1 VPICAQC
8 GMENPSA
15 AQFCM
20 ACGAPLA
27 AEAAA
32 QEIRKTVTVLFSD
45 VVGSTPLGE
54 RLDPETLRRLMSR
67 YFDRMKA
74 VVERHGGTV
83 EKFIG
88 DAVMAV
94 FGIPAV
100 HEDDA
105 LRAVRAAAEMREALT
120 DLNRELERDHGVAVE
135 ARTGV
140 NTGPV
145 VAGDTSRGQT
155 LVTGDA
161 INTAAR
167 LQQAAAPGEILLGAP
182 TFRLV
187 RDGVK
192 VDTMQP
198 LELKGKEGAVEAFRL
213 REVLPEAEAIP
224 RRLDSPMVGRERERQ
239 LLRLA
244 FDRAVEEK
252 TCHLVTVL
260 GSAGVGKSRLIEEF
274 LASLADDV
282 TVLRGRCI
290 AYGEGITF
298 WPVVEIIRS
307 AAGIEEE
314 EPAEDARAK
323 LHALCEGEE
332 GAEVIFERVAQL
344 LGLTSDS
351 AVPEETFW
359 AIRKLLEAVA
369 RRGPLVVVFDDIH
382 WAEPRFLDLV
392 EHLADFSRDAPLL
405 LVCLSRQEL
414 LDRRPGWGGGKVN
427 ATTMLLEPLDE
438 TECDALI
445 ENLLGR
451 APLSEEAR
459 DRIVEAAEGNPLFV
473 EEMLSM
479 LIDEGLLVRQ
489 NGDWIP
495 TLDLS
500 SISVPPTIQALLA
513 ARLEQLDGEERAV
526 VQRASVVG
534 RIFYRGAV
542 TELSPERVRKDV
554 GSHLT
559 TLVRRELIRPHATE
573 FSDETYRFRHILIR
587 DAAYEA
593 MPKETRAELHERF
606 AAWLETRARD
616 RLREYEEFVGYHL
629 EQAHR
634 YRSEL
639 GPLDDHGRQLAARA
653 GELLGG
659 AGVRAGARGDS
670 AAAVNLLSRAVAL
683 LPPEAPERVRLLPDL
698 VDSLHETAQFERA
711 QHVLDEAMPLAT
723 RLGERRAELH
733 IRMRQIF
740 QSLATDPTVVFAGLL
755 EEAQIILGE
764 AETLEDKDILV
775 EAQYRVASLLFWM
788 GRSKEAEE
796 LAERAITQAREQN
809 RLHAQ
814 AFVLYRG
821 LFSTATWGS
830 TPVGRGLARWRG
842 ILAEASGALEA
853 YAHCT
858 LGPLHAMA
866 GDLDRARAHMDRAAT
881 LFQEYGMTLNLA
893 AGHPWALV
901 EELAGDPGA
910 VEARIRPGIEI
921 LRAAGETG
929 FMSTSA
935 GHLADALYAQGRYDE
950 AMEFT
955 RLGEENAASDDVAS
969 QMQWRAVRAKAYA
982 KLGKLQEA
990 EALAR
995 EGVAVADRTD
1005 HLNLRG
1011 DNHVALAIVLAEAGR
1026 NTEAADEM
1034 RVALRLYEEKGNVVS
1049 AGRAR
1054 QFLEELASEG

>member
-1 VPICAQC
+1 
-8 GMENPSA
+8 
-15 AQFCM
+15 M
-20 ACGAPLA
+20 ACGTTL
-27 AEAAA
+27 AEAGLP
-32 QEIRKTVTVLFSD
+32 QEVRKTVTVVFSD

-74 VVERHGGTV
+74 IVERHGGVV

-94 FGIPAV
+94 FGIPSV

-105 LRAVRAAAEMREALT
+105 LRAVRSAAEMRHALAE
-120 DLNRELERDHGVAVE
+120 LNRDLDRDHGVTVE

-140 NTGPV
+140 NTGQV
-145 VAGDTSRGQT
+145 VAGDPSRGQT
-155 LVTGDA
+155 LATGDA

-167 LQQAAAPGEILLGAP
+167 LQQAAGPGEILLGAP

-192 VDTMQP
+192 VDTMDP
-198 LELKGKEGAVEAFRL
+198 LELKGKERAVEAFRL

-282 TVLRGRCI
+282 TVLRGRCL

-298 WPVVEIIRS
+298 WPVAEIIRS
-307 AAGIEEE
+307 AAGIGEED
-314 EPAEDARAK
+314 PAEDARAK
-323 LHALCEGEE
+323 LRALCAGEE
-332 GAEVIFERVAQL
+332 GGDLIYERVAQV
-344 LGLTSDS
+344 LGLTADS

-359 AIRKLLEAVA
+359 AIRKLLEARA
-369 RRGPLVVVFDDIH
+369 RRGPVVIVFDDIH

-392 EHLADFSRDAPLL
+392 EHLADFTRDASLL
-405 LVCLSRQEL
+405 LVCVSRQEL
-414 LDRRPGWGGGKVN
+414 LDLRPAWGGGKVN
-427 ATTMLLEPLDE
+427 ATTMLLEPLNE
-438 TECDALI
+438 TECDLLI
-445 ENLLGR
+445 ENILGR
-451 APLSEEAR
+451 ARISQGAR
-459 DRIVEAAEGNPLFV
+459 DRIVKAAEGNPLFV

-489 NGDWIP
+489 NGDWVP
-495 TLDLS
+495 TSELS
-500 SISVPPTIQALLA
+500 TVSVPPTIQALLA
-513 ARLEQLDGEERAV
+513 ARLEQLGGEERAV
-526 VQRASVVG
+526 MQRASVVG

-542 TELSPERVRKDV
+542 TDLSPEPARASV
-554 GSHLT
+554 GGHLQ
-559 TLVRRELIRPHATE
+559 TLVRRELIRPHGSE
-573 FSDETYRFRHILIR
+573 FSDETYRFRHMLIR

-593 MPKETRAELHERF
+593 MPKEARAELHERF
-606 AAWLETRARD
+606 AEWLEARAGE
-616 RLREYEEFVGYHL
+616 RLREYEEFLGYHL

-634 YRSEL
+634 YRAEL
-639 GPLDDHGRQLAARA
+639 GPVDVHGEQLARRA

-683 LPPEAPERVRLLPDL
+683 LPAEAPERVRLLPRL
-698 VDSLHETAQFERA
+698 VDSLHDAAQFERA

-723 RLGERRAELH
+723 RFGERQAELDTR
-733 IRMRQIF
+733 IRQIF
-740 QSLATDPTVVFAGLL
+740 QSLATDPTAAFAGLL
-755 EEAQIILGE
+755 DEAQIILGQ
-764 AETLEDKDILV
+764 AETLGDKDILV
-775 EAQYRVASLLFWM
+775 EAQGLVANLLFWM
-788 GRSKEAEE
+788 GRSREAEE
-796 LAERAITQAREQN
+796 LAGRAIAQAGEQN
-809 RLHAQ
+809 RPPTRS
-814 AFVLYRG
+814 FVLYRS
-821 LFSTATWGS
+821 LFVATTWGS
-830 TPVGRGLARWRG
+830 TPVERGLARWQA

-853 YAHCT
+853 YAHCA

-866 GDLDRARAHMDRAAT
+866 GDFDRARPHMDRAAA

-893 AGHPWALV
+893 AGHPWAFV
-901 EELAGDPGA
+901 EEMAGDPGA
-910 VEARIRPGIEI
+910 VEARIRPGIEL
-921 LRAAGETG
+921 LRLAGETG

-935 GHLADALYAQGRYDE
+935 GHMAEALYAQGRYDE
-950 AMEFT
+950 AVEFT
-955 RLGEENAASDDVAS
+955 RLGEESAASDDVAS

-982 KLGKLQEA
+982 MLGRLEEA
-990 EALAR
+990 ETLAR
-995 EGVAVADRTD
+995 EGVGVADTTD
-1005 HLNLRG
+1005 HLNQRG
-1011 DNHVALAIVLAEAGR
+1011 DNHISLAIVLAEAGR
-1026 NTEAADEM
+1026 NTEAADEV
-1034 RVALRLYEEKGNVVS
+1034 REALRLYEEKGNVVS

-1054 QFLEELASEG
+1054 QFLEELAADD